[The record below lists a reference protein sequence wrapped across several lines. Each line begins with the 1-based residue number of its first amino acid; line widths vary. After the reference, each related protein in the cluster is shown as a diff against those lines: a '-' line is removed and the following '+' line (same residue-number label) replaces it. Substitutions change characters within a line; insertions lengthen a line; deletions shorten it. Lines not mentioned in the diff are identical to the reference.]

1 MVLKPRRRI
10 QEFTVD
16 ELAEFVAENLHSLT
30 ESEALAV
37 LDNTYCS
44 AKVCGAIARVE
55 RLTSFYTVRFRLVAH
70 RQTPQAHA
78 VKLVH
83 YLYWPD
89 LLRLSV
95 DVQVPPTVRRA
106 IDTQLLMRLRKV
118 TPGEKIAAARRC
130 TQAVIKELLRD
141 PDPRVFE
148 ALLVNQRLRE
158 EDLVDLARSNDVRPE
173 ILRLL
178 ADDRRWSFRYGI
190 RVALAG
196 NPRTP
201 HAVAAAQLRHLSKK
215 DLQALYA
222 AAETSTYVR
231 RCIERLRPADF
242 SVSTQLIDYN
252 DHSDA

>member
-1 MVLKPRRRI
+1 MALTHRRRI
-10 QEFTVD
+10 QEMTVD
-16 ELAEFVAENLHSLT
+16 ELGAFVAENLQSLT
-30 ESEALAV
+30 ENETLAV
-37 LDNTYCS
+37 LENTYCT
-44 AKVCGAIARVE
+44 AKLCGAIARVE
-55 RLTSFYTVRFRLVAH
+55 RLTSFYSVRTRLVAH

-118 TPGEKIAAARRC
+118 TPGEKITAARRC
-130 TQAVIKELLRD
+130 TQAVIKVLLYD

-148 ALLVNQRLRE
+148 ALLINQRLRE
-158 EDLVDLARSNDVRPE
+158 EDLVDLVRSRDVNVE
-173 ILRLL
+173 NLRLV
-178 ADDRRWSFRYGI
+178 ADDRRWSFRYAI
-190 RVALAG
+190 RQALAA

-201 HAVAAAQLRHLSKK
+201 HAVAAAQLRHLSQK
-215 DLQALYA
+215 DLRALYA

-242 SVSTQLIDYN
+242 SNAPELIDYN
-252 DHSDA
+252 GRSDA

>member
-1 MVLKPRRRI
+1 M
-10 QEFTVD
+10 
-16 ELAEFVAENLHSLT
+16 
-30 ESEALAV
+30 
-37 LDNTYCS
+37 
-44 AKVCGAIARVE
+44 
-55 RLTSFYTVRFRLVAH
+55 RLVAH
-70 RQTPQAHA
+70 RHTPQAHA

-130 TQAVIKELLRD
+130 TQAVIRELLRD

-158 EDLVDLARSNDVRPE
+158 EDLVDLARSSE
-173 ILRLL
+173 TKIEQLRLL
-178 ADDRRWSFRYGI
+178 AEDRRWSFRYAI
-190 RVALAG
+190 RRALAG

-201 HAVAAAQLRHLSKK
+201 RALAAAQLRHLSRK
-215 DLQALYA
+215 DLLDLYKA
-222 AAETSTYVR
+222 QETTTYVR
-231 RCIERLRPADF
+231 RCIERLRPSDF
-242 SVSTQLIDYN
+242 SVVSEAIDYN
-252 DHSDA
+252 GRSDA